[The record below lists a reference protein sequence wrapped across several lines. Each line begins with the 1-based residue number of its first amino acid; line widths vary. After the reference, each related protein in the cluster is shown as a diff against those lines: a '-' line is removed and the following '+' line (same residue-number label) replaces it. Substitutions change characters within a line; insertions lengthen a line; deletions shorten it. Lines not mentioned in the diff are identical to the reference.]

1 MLVVLIVV
9 DELSK
14 VVDAVVTLVVVEL
27 VVVIKVSTG
36 GVLGFH

>member
-14 VVDAVVTLVVVEL
+14 VVDAVVTLAVVEL

-36 GVLGFH
+36 VVLGFH